1 MPPSF
6 FPAGGDVEGDA
17 AGAPVTS
24 GGPELPGSHG
34 GDSAAG
40 PPWAAFFGAK

>member
-40 PPWAAFFGAK
+40 PPWAAFLGAK